1 MQIVAH
7 LNLRRLFS
15 PLKLSTICVVVL
27 HTLAFETEKNAVARR
42 PKFVRSQEGGEILF
56 ADCFILSGFK
66 SEC

>member
-7 LNLRRLFS
+7 LNLRRLFF
-15 PLKLSTICVVVL
+15 PLKFSTICVVVL
-27 HTLAFETEKNAVARR
+27 HRLAFKTEENAIARH

-56 ADCFILSGFK
+56 PDCFVLSGFK